1 MENVQVFP
9 KNTAPGDFALGDA
22 VPKDAADEDATP
34 KGATP
39 KDATFRDTS
48 LEDTLPEGT
57 VPEAA
62 APEDAALRDTVP
74 EDTVPEATVPKATAS
89 EPSALEDAAPKDAAL
104 RGTVPEDNVPE
115 DNVPE
120 PAAPEASALENAVFR
135 DTLPEG
141 TVPEATVPEAAASE
155 ATASEAT
162 ASEPSVLENAVF
174 TDTLPEATVP
184 EAATPEATAS
194 KDAGPE
200 DTEDFGR
207 FVEDSDEEVDLS
219 IVVEPWHT
227 YKTKDDSTIFYPI
240 FLVEVLNER
249 YLVEHKLGYGG
260 GSIVWMAFDLRDK
273 KNVALKVMAPGKWAD
288 NEIQIQDEI
297 IQQVQDTSG
306 LVIYTETFL
315 LLRDDGR
322 YHRVMVLPLKGP
334 SICTR
339 SLKRTPMAARMSAAR
354 QLLVALANLH
364 EAGILHRDITPWNC
378 MWGITPIDN
387 LSRSAKYELL
397 DRPVKQTIPFVELW
411 KRGELVSPVEFPDD
425 LRTDEFYLCDFGLA
439 KKIDDQATQ
448 TGHPQSYYC
457 SPDRLHKHKPSFA
470 CDMWSY
476 MTVFSMLYLTFPPF
490 HTFSNGGVLRGMVEC
505 LGPLPEQWKDS
516 YPYHDGFDTLYDQ
529 SRVPVPGRTLAARIA
544 HFCPDSDVVEREL
557 VEDIMSKVFMY
568 DIEKR
573 LTAKQLLQDPSFK
586 ALMDRYGA
594 ET

>member
-9 KNTAPGDFALGDA
+9 KNTAPGDFVLGDT
-22 VPKDAADEDATP
+22 VPKDAAHEDAAAEDAAPKNATPKDATP
-34 KGATP
+34 KDATP

-48 LEDTLPEGT
+48 LEDTLPKGT

-62 APEDAALRDTVP
+62 APE
-74 EDTVPEATVPKATAS
+74 
-89 EPSALEDAAPKDAAL
+89 DAAL

-115 DNVPE
+115 DNVAD
-120 PAAPEASALENAVFR
+120 PAASEASALENAVFR

-155 ATASEAT
+155 ATASEPSALEDAAPKDAT
-162 ASEPSVLENAVF
+162 FREASLE
-174 TDTLPEATVP
+174 DTLPEGTVPEDTVPEATVP

-194 KDAGPE
+194 QDAAPE

-219 IVVEPWHT
+219 VVVEPWHT
-227 YKTKDDSTIFYPI
+227 YKRKSDDSTIFYPI
-240 FLVEVLNER
+240 FLGEVLNER
-249 YLVEHKLGYGG
+249 YQVEHKLGYGG

-273 KNVALKVMAPGKWAD
+273 RNVALKVMAPGKWAD

-297 IQQVQDTSG
+297 IQQVQDTSR

-315 LLRDDGR
+315 LLRDDGC
-322 YHRVMVLPLKGP
+322 YHRVMVFPMKGP

-354 QLLVALANLH
+354 QLLVSVANLH

-378 MWGITPIDN
+378 MWGITHIDN
-387 LSRSAKYELL
+387 LSRSVKYELL
-397 DRPVKQTIPFVELW
+397 GRPVKQTIPFVELW

-439 KKIDDQATQ
+439 KKIDDQTTQ
-448 TGHPQSYYC
+448 SGHPQSHYC

-476 MTVFSMLYLTFPPF
+476 MTVFSMLYLKFPPF
-490 HTFSNGGVLRGMVEC
+490 HSFSNGGVLRGMAEC

-516 YPYHDGFDTLYDQ
+516 YPYPDGFDALYDQ
-529 SRVPVPGRTLAARIA
+529 SKVPVPECTLAAKIA
-544 HFCPDSDVVEREL
+544 HFCPESDLVEREL
-557 VEDIMSKVFMY
+557 VEDIMSKVFTY
-568 DIEKR
+568 DIDKR
-573 LTAKQLLQDPSFK
+573 LTAKQLLQDTSFK
-586 ALMDRYGA
+586 ALMDRYGC
-594 ET
+594 

>member
-1 MENVQVFP
+1 M
-9 KNTAPGDFALGDA
+9 APGDFALGDT
-22 VPKDAADEDATP
+22 VPKDAADEDAAHEDAAIGDAAP

-74 EDTVPEATVPKATAS
+74 ED
-89 EPSALEDAAPKDAAL
+89 
-104 RGTVPEDNVPE
+104 NVPE

-120 PAAPEASALENAVFR
+120 PAAPEASALENAVSR

-141 TVPEATVPEAAASE
+141 TVPEDTVPEDNVPEAAM
-155 ATASEAT
+155 
-162 ASEPSVLENAVF
+162 
-174 TDTLPEATVP
+174 
-184 EAATPEATAS
+184 PEATAS

-219 IVVEPWHT
+219 IAVEPWHT
-227 YKTKDDSTIFYPI
+227 YKTKGDSTIFYPI
-240 FLVEVLNER
+240 FLGEVLNER
-249 YLVEHKLGYGG
+249 YQVEHKLGYGG

-397 DRPVKQTIPFVELW
+397 GRPVKQTIPFVELW

-457 SPDRLHKHKPSFA
+457 SPDRLHKQKPSFA

-490 HTFSNGGVLRGMVEC
+490 HNFSNGGVLRGMVEC

-516 YPYHDGFDTLYDQ
+516 YPYPDGFDTLYDQ

-544 HFCPDSDVVEREL
+544 YFCPDSDLVEREL

-594 ET
+594 EN